1 MRNIVE
7 VIPARPTSDGAGVK
21 LKRVFGGR
29 GLERF
34 DPFLMLDEFG
44 SDESAD
50 YIAGFPPH
58 PHRGFETITYMLNGK
73 MEHQDHLGNVGLIED
88 GGVQWMR
95 AGKGVIHSEMPK
107 QTSGLLNGFQ
117 LWLNLPAK
125 DKLTPAQYTDFP
137 ASHFST
143 TQVEGASVKALAG
156 EFKLNN
162 QTITGAISH
171 PVTQPVIADI
181 SLVANSQ
188 HSLTLAAEYNLM
200 LYVFEGV
207 VEFSHST
214 QNVRVAASKLA
225 RFSAGDSIEFQVAE
239 NSRIL
244 LIAGLPLNE
253 PVVQYGPFV
262 MNTQHEIN
270 QAIIDY
276 QNGVLTD

>member
-7 VIPARPTSDGAGVK
+7 VIPARATSDGAGVK

-143 TQVEGASVKALAG
+143 AQVEGASVKALAG

-162 QTITGAISH
+162 QMITGAISH

-200 LYVFEGV
+200 LYVFNGSI
-207 VEFSHST
+207 EFNHPA
-214 QNVRVAASKLA
+214 QNVRVAAGKLA

>member
-143 TQVEGASVKALAG
+143 AQVEGASVKALAG

-162 QTITGAISH
+162 QMIRGAISH

-181 SLVANSQ
+181 SLAANSQ
-188 HSLTLAAEYNLM
+188 HVLALAAEYNLM
-200 LYVFEGV
+200 LYVFEGA
-207 VEFSHST
+207 VEFSHPA
-214 QNVRVAASKLA
+214 QNIRVATGKLA
-225 RFSAGDSIEFQVAE
+225 RFSAGDSIEFQAAE